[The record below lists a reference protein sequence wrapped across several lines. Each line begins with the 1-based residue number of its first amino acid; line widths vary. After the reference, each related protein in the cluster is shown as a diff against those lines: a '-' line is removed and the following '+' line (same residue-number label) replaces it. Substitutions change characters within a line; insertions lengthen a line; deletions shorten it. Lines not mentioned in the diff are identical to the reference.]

1 MDTRINGYKGL
12 AYNQGSNMIH
22 MVNCNERLR
31 ILNTSPQ
38 AGRRIGMNVK
48 LGSEKFKERSR
59 NTFGEDVSNL
69 KVGGHMLGAK
79 FASDN
84 EFPKEMII

>member
-1 MDTRINGYKGL
+1 M
-12 AYNQGSNMIH
+12 
-22 MVNCNERLR
+22 ERLS
-31 ILNTSPQ
+31 ILNTLPQ
-38 AGRRIGMNVK
+38 TECRIGTNVK

-69 KVGGHMLGAK
+69 EVGGHILGAK

-84 EFPKEMII
+84 EFPKEVVI

>member
-1 MDTRINGYKGL
+1 
-12 AYNQGSNMIH
+12 MIH
-22 MVNCNERLR
+22 MVNRNGRLS
-31 ILNTSPQ
+31 ILNTPLQ
-38 AGRRIGMNVK
+38 AEHRIGTNVK

-69 KVGGHMLGAK
+69 EVGGHILGVK

-84 EFPKEMII
+84 KFLKEMII